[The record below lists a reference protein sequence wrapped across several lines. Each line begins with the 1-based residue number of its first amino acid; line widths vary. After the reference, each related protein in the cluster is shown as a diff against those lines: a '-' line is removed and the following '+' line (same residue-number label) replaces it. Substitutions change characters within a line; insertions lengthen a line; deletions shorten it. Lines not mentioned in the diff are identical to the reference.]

1 MRVGEVCNRDVVI
14 IDRNDPIS
22 DAAKLMRQYHVGDVV
37 VAEKRNGRPFP
48 VGILTDR
55 DLVVE
60 VLANEVPP
68 DTLLVGDVMS
78 FDLITARE
86 EESLL
91 DALKRMRDKGV
102 RRLPV
107 VLADGALAGILT
119 MDTVL
124 DLIAEQMADLV
135 VLVGREQRRESD
147 RQP

>member
-1 MRVGEVCNRDVVI
+1 MRIGEVCCRDVVI
-14 IDRNDPIS
+14 IDRNDAIS

-37 VAEKRNGRPFP
+37 VTEKRQGVPFP

-60 VLANEVPP
+60 VLANEVAPE
-68 DTLLVGDVMS
+68 TLLVGDVMS
-78 FDLITARE
+78 YDLITAKE
-86 EESLL
+86 GESLQEG
-91 DALKRMRDKGV
+91 LKRMRDKGI

-107 VLADGALAGILT
+107 VLNDGSLAGILT
-119 MDTVL
+119 MDNLL

>member
-1 MRVGEVCNRDVVI
+1 MQIGEVCRRDVVI
-14 IDRNDPIS
+14 ADRNAPIA

-37 VAEKRNGRPFP
+37 ITEKRDGRTYP

-60 VLANEVPP
+60 VLANEVSPE
-68 DTLLVGDVMS
+68 TLLVGDVMS

-86 EESLL
+86 EEDLSQ
-91 DALKRMRDKGV
+91 AIKRMRDKGI

-107 VLADGALAGILT
+107 IGDDGALTGILT
-119 MDTVL
+119 MDNLL
-124 DLIAEQMADLV
+124 DQITEQLADLV
-135 VLVGREQRRESD
+135 VLVGREERRESD